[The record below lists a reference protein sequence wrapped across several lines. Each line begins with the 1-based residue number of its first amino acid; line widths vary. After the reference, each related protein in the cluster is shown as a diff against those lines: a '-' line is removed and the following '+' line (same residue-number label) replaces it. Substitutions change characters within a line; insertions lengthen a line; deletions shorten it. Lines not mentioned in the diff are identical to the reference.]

1 MGEIQIDQSC
11 FWPLN
16 IFGTNRLTSG
26 FDWKCGAPKHPK
38 FLWLIIIVSIN
49 IAILGVYSHSQ
60 TRLLQ
65 GDAPSYSLVFITPCP
80 EPQPISSCYAGKIYC
95 IPWYPMKYSYEVSP
109 CQGCSNSLCI
119 YIYIWVGKW
128 HISPIFPLYQWHI
141 PMSIVG
147 CQKLW
152 G

>member
-11 FWPLN
+11 FGPLN

-65 GDAPSYSLVFITPCP
+65 GDAPSYSLVYNPTPRTPTHLIMLCW
-80 EPQPISSCYAGKIYC
+80 QNIL
-95 IPWYPMKYSYEVSP
+95 YPM
-109 CQGCSNSLCI
+109 
-119 YIYIWVGKW
+119 
-128 HISPIFPLYQWHI
+128 ISHEIFL
-141 PMSIVG
+141 
-147 CQKLW
+147 
-152 G
+152 